1 MKTRYL
7 AIILLVLTGLTLGAC
22 QTKPEGE
29 VTIYYE
35 ENAQFELI
43 GPQGE
48 RVLIDVYDPSL
59 LSAPASENDILLT
72 THGHQD
78 HFNPGFIADFPGE
91 QLFIRSGELSTGDV
105 SITGIASAHTAF
117 DSETY
122 PEEGGSN
129 YIYVIEIGGMRI
141 AHLGDIGQE
150 ELTAEQLEALG
161 EVDIALTQFVNSYSQ
176 MDMTNLKGFNL
187 MEQLKPKLIIPTH
200 GNGNMDAMG
209 HAGELWQAY
218 ANPPREIT
226 IRQSDF
232 GEGTQFVIVG
242 AGANSMQAIFN
253 LPFWGAK

>member
-7 AIILLVLTGLTLGAC
+7 LIFFLWVAALLSAC
-22 QTKPEGE
+22 QAAPEGE

-43 GPQGE
+43 GPDSQ
-48 RVLIDVYDPSL
+48 RVLIDVYDPNL
-59 LSAPASENDILLT
+59 LSAPASESDILLT
-72 THGHQD
+72 THGHPD
-78 HFNPGFIADFPGE
+78 HIHPAFIADFPGE
-91 QLFIRSGELSTGDV
+91 QLFIRSGELNAGDI
-105 SITGIASAHTAF
+105 SIVGITSAHTAYG
-117 DSETY
+117 SEAY
-122 PEEGGSN
+122 PDEGGTN

-161 EVDIALTQFVNSYSQ
+161 EIDIALTQFVNSFSQ
-176 MDMTNLKGFNL
+176 MDMTNRKGFNL

-200 GNGNMDAMG
+200 GNGNMDAIG
-209 HAGELWQAY
+209 YAGELWQAY
-218 ANPPREIT
+218 AYPAREIT

-242 AGANSMQAIFN
+242 AGANSMQTIFD
-253 LPFWGAK
+253 LPFWGAE